1 MQKFIC
7 NTIVGN
13 AMTEPS
19 HKSELHTQLL
29 FHDYVEKTGEE
40 NGVWSKVKL
49 LYDGTEAWVLT
60 AMLTTTNLNFS
71 KKTHSVIGD
80 NMSYIN
86 HGEFIF
92 ESVGG
97 MIVPTIMIDEDF
109 LDDEIAFPTELLNPV
124 EYEAELMHFNRAP
137 YMWGGVTHL
146 GIDCSGLVKMF
157 FRLQGIFLPHDAS
170 KQFELGEML
179 PFIQNIKIGDVAF
192 FENSNGEIDH
202 VGIMMSHK
210 EIMHASE
217 MNGKVVID
225 FMDQE
230 GIINKR
236 TTRRTHKLKAL
247 KRFLL

>member
-1 MQKFIC
+1 
-7 NTIVGN
+7 
-13 AMTEPS
+13 
-19 HKSELHTQLL
+19 
-29 FHDYVEKTGEE
+29 
-40 NGVWSKVKL
+40 
-49 LYDGTEAWVLT
+49 
-60 AMLTTTNLNFS
+60 
-71 KKTHSVIGD
+71 
-80 NMSYIN
+80 
-86 HGEFIF
+86 
-92 ESVGG
+92 
-97 MIVPTIMIDEDF
+97 
-109 LDDEIAFPTELLNPV
+109 
-124 EYEAELMHFNRAP
+124 
-137 YMWGGVTHL
+137 
-146 GIDCSGLVKMF
+146 
-157 FRLQGIFLPHDAS
+157 
-170 KQFELGEML
+170 ML